1 LSIYPITTSLK
12 IVKELQHVKEIVKGS
27 TPTNPIF
34 TAIPTLEFTPTIT
47 GTNIN
52 FIKLGKADITQS
64 ITDTTDYD
72 LSITYAPISSTLLE
86 SMVNL
91 TGTDNRE
98 NSFTFLLSQQHNSGA
113 GTLTEQ
119 YQIARG
125 CNISS
130 VTISVTSGEFVTVNS
145 EWFAAS
151 ISDWNA
157 SHGLS
162 GTPVFGSA
170 LTTVPW
176 SALTTG
182 PSPLTFNGL
191 SYDIDNFSCTIN
203 HNTERVHPLTTN
215 NATRI
220 DPRIRDITIEVDIVY
235 KNNVI
240 SQDVKTLT
248 PRSMIMSLHNESGD
262 ITTVEFE
269 DVYLESYDETVNA
282 ESTDA
287 KVISYTGYATEA
299 LIRFAASGI
308 RHISKALTENILIS
322 HPAPIALPKPK
333 RSIKAL
339 GTETIL
345 ISESLGIVT
354 SVQHL
359 QRIISQSVS
368 ISENLIPSI
377 TYDPARTNYVTSNF
391 TSANFVG
398 GEFVATGLQRAL
410 PTELVSVSESVA
422 IIVTYGTTSQNFV
435 PQNFAIDNFPGGEAI
450 TVTADFTTVDFVN
463 TDFLGGEALGG
474 GPNNVV
480 RAVPTQTVTIS
491 ETSLVI
497 RRNKIRTRSDTAITI
512 SETKARLAAKSR
524 AVPTQTVTIS
534 ENVARVKGT
543 AGVNITRAVPTQTV
557 SISENVARVKAKN
570 VSKALPTETVTVAGG
585 TLGRLAAKI
594 RQATSS

>member
-1 LSIYPITTSLK
+1 MSIYPITTSLK
-12 IVKELQHVKEIVKGS
+12 IVKELQHVKEIIKGS
-27 TPTNPIF
+27 TPTNPNF

-47 GTNIN
+47 GTNVN
-52 FIKLGKADITQS
+52 FIKLGNADITKS
-64 ITDTTDYD
+64 ITDTTDYN

-98 NSFTFLLSQQHNSGA
+98 NSFTFLLSQQHNNA

-145 EWFAAS
+145 EWFATS
-151 ISDWNA
+151 INDWSA

-235 KNNVI
+235 KNNII

-248 PRSMIMSLHNESGD
+248 PRSMIMNLHNESGD

-299 LIRFAASGI
+299 LIRFAESGI
-308 RHISKALTENILIS
+308 RHISKALGDSILIS
-322 HPAPIALPKPK
+322 HVPPTTLVKPK

-339 GTETIL
+339 GTETVL

-368 ISENLIPSI
+368 ISENVIPSI

-422 IIVTYGTTSQNFV
+422 ITITYGTVSQNFV

-450 TVTADFTTVDFVN
+450 TGNNVVRALPTETITISESVARVKTPSGVVAEFDVLDFVTADFYT
-463 TDFLGGEALGG
+463 ASLGG
-474 GPNNVV
+474 GNNVV
-480 RAVPTQTVTIS
+480 RAVPTETITKS
-491 ETSLVI
+491 ES
-497 RRNKIRTRSDTAITI
+497 
-512 SETKARLAAKSR
+512 
-524 AVPTQTVTIS
+524 
-534 ENVARVKGT
+534 
-543 AGVNITRAVPTQTV
+543 
-557 SISENVARVKAKN
+557 
-570 VSKALPTETVTVAGG
+570 
-585 TLGRLAAKI
+585 LGRRAAKI
-594 RQATSS
+594 RRATSS